1 MMKIVKQ
8 KQPIIA
14 LLIIVFI
21 TILSIY
27 LERKNTLR
35 VEKIID
41 CSKIDR
47 FLFNKLDS
55 LVTENRFNRQY
66 YEVIVF
72 YNSGCG
78 NSFVLN
84 YNTKYQLLSIS
95 SDPSSGFSG
104 SAKISKEELSK
115 IADSNIKIEN
125 FYQFYKSEYPKNYRM
140 LPTRA
145 CNPSL
150 LDIIFD

>member
-1 MMKIVKQ
+1 MKYKQ
-8 KQPIIA
+8 YLISFVII
-14 LLIIVFI
+14 LV
-21 TILSIY
+21 TILFIY
-27 LERKNTLR
+27 LERKNTLKI
-35 VEKIID
+35 EKVID

-55 LVTENRFNRQY
+55 LVSENRFNRQY
-66 YEVIVF
+66 YEVIVY
-72 YNSGCG
+72 YNSGCN
-78 NSFVLN
+78 NSYVLN
-84 YNTKYQLLSIS
+84 YNTKYQLLRLS
-95 SDPSSGFSG
+95 SDPCSGFSG
-104 SAKISKEELSK
+104 YAKISKVELSK

>member
-21 TILSIY
+21 TIFIY

-125 FYQFYKSEYPKNYRM
+125 FYRFYKSEYPKNYGI

>member
-1 MMKIVKQ
+1 M
-8 KQPIIA
+8 
-14 LLIIVFI
+14 
-21 TILSIY
+21 
-27 LERKNTLR
+27 
-35 VEKIID
+35 
-41 CSKIDR
+41 
-47 FLFNKLDS
+47 
-55 LVTENRFNRQY
+55 
-66 YEVIVF
+66 IVF

-95 SDPSSGFSG
+95 SDPSIGFSG

-115 IADSNIKIEN
+115 VADSNIKIEN
-125 FYQFYKSEYPKNYRM
+125 FYQFYKSEYPKNYGI

>member
-1 MMKIVKQ
+1 MKYKQ
-8 KQPIIA
+8 YLMFPVT
-14 LLIIVFI
+14 VFVI
-21 TILSIY
+21 ILSIY

-35 VEKIID
+35 IEKVID

-55 LVTENRFNRQY
+55 LVTQNRFNRQY
-66 YEVIVF
+66 YEVIVY
-72 YNSGCG
+72 YNSGCN
-78 NSFVLN
+78 NSYVLN
-84 YNTKYQLLSIS
+84 YNTKYQLLRLS
-95 SDPSSGFSG
+95 SDPCSGFSG
-104 SAKISKEELSK
+104 YVKVSKEELSK
-115 IADSNIKIEN
+115 IADSNIKFEN
-125 FYQFYKSEYPKNYRM
+125 FYQFYKQEHSKDYGI

>member
-1 MMKIVKQ
+1 M
-8 KQPIIA
+8 
-14 LLIIVFI
+14 IVFFI
-21 TILSIY
+21 ILFIY

-41 CSKIDR
+41 CSKIDK

-55 LVTENRFNRQY
+55 LVSENRFNRRY
-66 YEVIVF
+66 YEVIEY
-72 YNSGCG
+72 YNSGYG
-78 NSFVLN
+78 NSLVLN
-84 YNTKYQLLSIS
+84 YNTEYQLLSLS
-95 SDPSSGFSG
+95 SDPCSGFSG

-115 IADSNIKIEN
+115 VADSNIKIES
-125 FYQFYKSEYPKNYRM
+125 FYQFYKSEYPKNYRI

-145 CNPSL
+145 YNPSL

>member
-1 MMKIVKQ
+1 MKYKQ
-8 KQPIIA
+8 Y
-14 LLIIVFI
+14 LISSMIVFFI
-21 TILSIY
+21 ILFIY
-27 LERKNTLR
+27 LERKNTLKI
-35 VEKIID
+35 EKVID

-55 LVTENRFNRQY
+55 LVSENRFNRQY
-66 YEVIVF
+66 YEVIVY
-72 YNSGCG
+72 YNSGCN
-78 NSFVLN
+78 NSYVLN
-84 YNTKYQLLSIS
+84 YNTKYQLLRLS
-95 SDPSSGFSG
+95 SDPCSGFSG

-115 IADSNIKIEN
+115 ITDSNIKIEN
-125 FYQFYKSEYPKNYRM
+125 FYQFYKREYPKNYGI

>member
-1 MMKIVKQ
+1 M
-8 KQPIIA
+8 
-14 LLIIVFI
+14 
-21 TILSIY
+21 
-27 LERKNTLR
+27 
-35 VEKIID
+35 
-41 CSKIDR
+41 
-47 FLFNKLDS
+47 
-55 LVTENRFNRQY
+55 
-66 YEVIVF
+66 IVF

-115 IADSNIKIEN
+115 VADSNIKIEN